1 MNPELNEKVKNL
13 IDQQIS
19 DKRQIGVQVCAYQYG
34 EKIIDTWAGTM
45 GPNDSRPIQ
54 KDSLFCSASTTK
66 GVTSTALH
74 ILADKKILDY
84 DDPVTKYWPEFGKHG
99 KDKITI
105 AQAFSHQTGVY
116 RRPKDSDFDITDWES
131 GIKYIENSKP
141 AFEPG
146 TKTAYQALTFSWIA
160 GGIIQ
165 KASGKRPSDVIREE
179 IALPLGLEN
188 EMYVG
193 IPDGVEDRLTTLEIW
208 DPSSWGIPEDSI
220 LFEALPATRE
230 GWAVY
235 NLMKYRKACL
245 PSSTGHFTA
254 HALAKMYGALANGG
268 IVDGVRL
275 VSLERIG
282 YMQKQMTWSDDLIA
296 GPGRKSIGF
305 FLGSPSEIYG
315 PRGTAFGHG
324 GAGGSTGF
332 ADPDVGLS
340 IGITLNKMEFP
351 MSRDENRTLQ
361 ICDLIRKELR
371 VNT

>member
-1 MNPELNEKVKNL
+1 MNVELNEKVEAL
-13 IDQQIS
+13 IKKQIS
-19 DKRQIGVQVCAYQYG
+19 DTRQFGVQVCAYQYG
-34 EKIIDTWAGTM
+34 EKIVDTYAGTM
-45 GPNDSRPIQ
+45 GPNDKRPVQ
-54 KDSLFCSASTTK
+54 NDSLFCCASTTK

-74 ILADKKILDY
+74 ILADKKTLKY
-84 DDPVTKYWPEFGKHG
+84 DEPVTKYWPEFGKHG

-116 RRPKDSDFDITDWES
+116 RRPTADDFDVTDWES
-131 GIKYIENSKP
+131 GLKYIENSKP

-165 KASGKRPSDVIREE
+165 KASGRHPSDVIREE
-179 IALPLGLEN
+179 VAVPLGLEE

-193 IPDGVEDRLTTLEIW
+193 IPDGIEERLTTLEIW
-208 DPSSWGIPEDSI
+208 DPSTWGIPEDSI

-230 GWAVY
+230 EWASY
-235 NLMKYRKACL
+235 NVMKYRKACL
-245 PSSTGHFTA
+245 PSSNGHFTA

-268 IVDGVRL
+268 MVEGVRL
-275 VSLERIG
+275 VSSKRIE
-282 YMQKQMTWSDDLIA
+282 YMKKQMTWADDLIT
-296 GPGRKSIGF
+296 GPGRKSIGY

-340 IGITLNKMEFP
+340 IGVTLNKMEFP
-351 MSRDENRTLQ
+351 NSREENRTLQ
-361 ICDLIRKELR
+361 ICDLVRNELG
-371 VNT
+371 VN

>member
-1 MNPELNEKVKNL
+1 MNVELNDKVESLVRN
-13 IDQQIS
+13 QIT
-19 DKRQIGVQVCAYQYG
+19 KGRQIGIQVCAYQYG
-34 EKIIDTWAGTM
+34 EKIMDTWAGTM
-45 GPNDSRPIQ
+45 GPNDSRLIQ
-54 KDSLFCSASTTK
+54 KDSLFCCASTTK
-66 GVTSTALH
+66 GVTSAALH
-74 ILADKKILDY
+74 ILADKNILDY
-84 DDPVTKYWPEFGKHG
+84 DEPVTKYWPEFGQHG

-116 RRPKDSDFDITDWES
+116 KRPKDEDFDATDWES
-131 GIKYIENSKP
+131 GIKYIEESKP

-146 TKTAYQALTFSWIA
+146 TQTAYQALTFSWIA

-165 KASGKRPSDVIREE
+165 KVSGKHPSDVIREE

-208 DPSSWGIPEDSI
+208 DPSTFGIPEDSI
-220 LFEALPATRE
+220 FYEALPSTRE
-230 GWAVY
+230 EWATY
-235 NLMKYRKACL
+235 NSMKYRKACL
-245 PSSTGHFTA
+245 PSSNGHFTA
-254 HALAKMYGALANGG
+254 HALAKMYGALANKG
-268 IVDGVRL
+268 IVEGVRL
-275 VSLERIG
+275 VSSERIE

-361 ICDLIRKELR
+361 ICNLIRDELG